1 MIDPFIVYELISGD
15 VAFPQEMHSDIAR
28 FNFFANKNNVSI
40 DDLKQELERLYFKL
54 KKTEDKSLMDL
65 WITIANKSIEARK
78 SLVKNSVG
86 VLDTKLRSSGS
97 YEYGAKMILKTNDL
111 YKKDRWIVQ
120 FIEKFTDD
128 AVGSM
133 TGIPHAKYWS
143 GTPGQYYASTILG
156 LGKDDYGS
164 QSDTIC
170 IDGGTN
176 WNISG
181 ISALRDEIEKKYGD
195 EIRKELI
202 NENYKTKKDRDNL
215 RDILKPKSQEKIIS
229 LFPKSWEIKKA
240 TDFLK
245 EIGLSFEI
253 IKNETYKGDPMI
265 NIYIKEFENEIL
277 LDYIPKYGWTVIEQ
291 FDNDDFWEDLSWYQ
305 AKKRL
310 LVLIE
315 KWHKELKKEGIYRP
329 LSSPSTSA

>member
-15 VAFPQEMHSDIAR
+15 VVFPQEMDSDIAR

-54 KKTEDKSLMDL
+54 KKTGDKSLMHM
-65 WITIANKSIEARK
+65 WITIANKSIEAQK

-86 VLDTKLRSSGS
+86 VLDTKLWSSGSS
-97 YEYGAKMILKTNDL
+97 YEYGDKMILKTNDL
-111 YKKDRWIVQ
+111 YKKKRWVIQ

-133 TGIPHAKYWS
+133 TGVPHAKYWS

-156 LGKDDYGS
+156 LDKDGQSFSEYYGS

-170 IDGGTN
+170 IDGGTK

-181 ISALRDEIEKKYGD
+181 INALKDEIEKKYGD

-202 NENYKTKKDRDNL
+202 NENYRAKKVRDNL
-215 RDILKPKSQEKIIS
+215 
-229 LFPKSWEIKKA
+229 
-240 TDFLK
+240 
-245 EIGLSFEI
+245 
-253 IKNETYKGDPMI
+253 
-265 NIYIKEFENEIL
+265 
-277 LDYIPKYGWTVIEQ
+277 Q
-291 FDNDDFWEDLSWYQ
+291 F
-305 AKKRL
+305 
-310 LVLIE
+310 
-315 KWHKELKKEGIYRP
+315 
-329 LSSPSTSA
+329 